1 MKKCLMILLFLAAQT
16 AFATVEETRQG
27 PESEWNLEAAAT
39 GPVSGPVSGAVWPS
53 APRILGDIRVSVDLS
68 GPKSGHDQ
76 NYATPGKT
84 LEYIVTVEN
93 LGCTDAD
100 VKLVV
105 VPKNC
110 RPGWFG
116 WTELIMTVAAGSVG
130 TEVLPVTPDMKAP
143 PGDYDFQV
151 TASAPSF
158 KSGSA
163 IAGFKLQNYDYV
175 SETSVSGSGQ
185 FTMNKDVRS
194 MNTGVKSNKDIY
206 FSGSVDTLMKNE
218 YLVEKAKGG
227 NPTFQE
233 CDAVENYVAQ
243 NPGDTL
249 MGTESVRSSMVFGGV
264 GARVH
269 ESYNFQEMEYE
280 VQQIDLHHTGPHRR
294 AEFQTADNFTGYL
307 AIDAKQT
314 IPGQRSTREREEFLG
329 SFEIQRRLIFK
340 DNPAPSFGCF
350 DGSCFNFA
358 ERFKTIS
365 SGG

>member
-1 MKKCLMILLFLAAQT
+1 MILLFLAAQT

-39 GPVSGPVSGAVWPS
+39 GPASGPVSGPVSGTVWPS
-53 APRILGDIRVSVDLS
+53 APRILGELRVSVDLS

-93 LGCTDAD
+93 LGCSDAD
-100 VKLVV
+100 VKLVA

-116 WTELIMTVAAGSVG
+116 WTELVMTVAAGSVG

-264 GARVH
+264 GAEGPRELQLPGDGVRGPA
-269 ESYNFQEMEYE
+269 
-280 VQQIDLHHTGPHRR
+280 DRPPPHRPPPEGGVPDGGQLHR
-294 AEFQTADNFTGYL
+294 VSGHRRQADDPRSEEHQRTGGV
-307 AIDAKQT
+307 
-314 IPGQRSTREREEFLG
+314 PGVLRDPEKADLQGQPGPEL
-329 SFEIQRRLIFK
+329 RLL
-340 DNPAPSFGCF
+340 
-350 DGSCFNFA
+350 
-358 ERFKTIS
+358 
-365 SGG
+365 